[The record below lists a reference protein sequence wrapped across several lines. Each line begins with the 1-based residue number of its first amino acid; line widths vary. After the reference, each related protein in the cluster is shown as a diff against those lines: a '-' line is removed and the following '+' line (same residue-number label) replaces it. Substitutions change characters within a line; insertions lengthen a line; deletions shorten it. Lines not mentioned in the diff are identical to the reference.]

1 MKITDKEFAG
11 IFNKCLRNGVRIYP
25 KPTSEG
31 GGRSMTKGA
40 KKRKASVKIIVD
52 YGNKIVESSET
63 YTQEEDL
70 TDKVVELYCHIAE
83 RL

>member
-25 KPTSEG
+25 KPTSNG
-31 GGRSMTKGA
+31 TNKTKA
-40 KKRKASVKIIVD
+40 KVKLIVD
-52 YGNKIVESSET
+52 YGSKFVESKET
-63 YTQEEDL
+63 YSQDDITG
-70 TDKVVELYCHIAE
+70 KIVELYCHIAE

>member
-1 MKITDKEFAG
+1 MKITDKEFADV
-11 IFNKCLRNGVRIYP
+11 FNKCLRNGVRIYP
-25 KPTSEG
+25 QPTSEG

-52 YGNKIVESSET
+52 YGSKQVESSET
-63 YTQEEDL
+63 YSQEDDL
-70 TDKVVELYCHIAE
+70 SDKIVELYCHIAE